1 MRTSI
6 RFRLFRIL
14 AVAIALTMAAGAAAQ
29 GAPAAVHK
37 HPFIEL
43 GLDYNYVRANA
54 PPADC
59 GCFSM
64 NGGDAWAAYNFTSSL
79 AAVAQFSAHHASN
92 VNGSGADLTL
102 KSYLFGGRYSWRNSS
117 RFMPFGQALFGG
129 SHAGTNLSSGGPV
142 LGNTSNSFALS
153 AGGGLDVSLTQHFAV
168 RAFEAD
174 YFRTQFPNGVNDR
187 QNNLRLGAGLILKW
201 GKD

>member
-1 MRTSI
+1 
-6 RFRLFRIL
+6 
-14 AVAIALTMAAGAAAQ
+14 
-29 GAPAAVHK
+29 
-37 HPFIEL
+37 
-43 GLDYNYVRANA
+43 
-54 PPADC
+54 
-59 GCFSM
+59 M

>member
-129 SHAGTNLSSGGPV
+129 SHAGTNLSSGASRTGEHIQLVRSLCRGWTGCVIDAALRRACIRGRLLPNPV
-142 LGNTSNSFALS
+142 PQRGKRPPEQSSPRC
-153 AGGGLDVSLTQHFAV
+153 
-168 RAFEAD
+168 RADSEV
-174 YFRTQFPNGVNDR
+174 G
-187 QNNLRLGAGLILKW
+187 
-201 GKD
+201 